1 MKYSLLLELLPAC
14 TVHQLD
20 MIGKMELRRKTNPPE
35 C

>member
-1 MKYSLLLELLPAC
+1 MKYSLLLELPLVC
-14 TVHQLD
+14 TVHQLI

>member
-1 MKYSLLLELLPAC
+1 MKYSLLLELLPVG
-14 TVHQLD
+14 TVHQLI